1 LTRCLFTDRRRPFLP
16 PTTSTTPTPIMAS
29 DSPNT
34 LTQPTQSS
42 LIPPGMESIDFSEL
56 FSFGSSPLRDA
67 QFSLDLASK
76 VNSNG
81 QMREEGSPEPPDPLV
96 IQTMREKLLAMGI
109 VDPPTANSKETITTA
124 IDIGQ
129 RERELAEMVRSS

>member
-1 LTRCLFTDRRRPFLP
+1 
-16 PTTSTTPTPIMAS
+16 MAS

-81 QMREEGSPEPPDPLV
+81 QLREEGSPEPPDPLV

-109 VDPPTANSKETITTA
+109 VDPPTANSKEAITTA